1 MCVLN
6 LLRLPAW
13 SDTLPTEMQ
22 PATAHDTTVLFEVLV
37 DNHYRRIYSLAY
49 RMLGSESDAADATQ
63 EVFVRVYR
71 ALPRLRMEETHALW
85 LRRIAINVC
94 LDILRR
100 RKAAPGFLALDPSP
114 QEGDRNSVIREL
126 PDPST
131 EPDRLFSQ
139 RERKQMVRRAVETL
153 PPDYRT
159 VILLHHLE
167 EMPVEEIAGALGVPG
182 GTVKSRLS
190 RARKALRRKL
200 APYFEP
206 A

>member
-1 MCVLN
+1 MLN
-6 LLRLPAW
+6 LLRLPTW
-13 SDTLPTEMQ
+13 SDIPPTGTQ
-22 PATAHDTTVLFEVLV
+22 STAIRDTTALFEALV
-37 DNHYRRIYSLAY
+37 DHHYRRVYNLAY
-49 RMLGSESDAADATQ
+49 RMLSSESDAADATQ
-63 EVFVRVYR
+63 EVFVRAYR
-71 ALPRLRMEETHALW
+71 ALPRLRVEETHAMW

-100 RKAAPGFLALDPSP
+100 RKAAPGFIALAPSP
-114 QEGDRNSVIREL
+114 EEGDRHAVIREL

-131 EPDRLFSQ
+131 EPDRLYAQ
-139 RERKQMVRRAVETL
+139 QERQQIVHRAVETL

-167 EMPVEEIAGALGVPG
+167 EMPVEKIAGALGVPG

>member
-1 MCVLN
+1 MLN

-13 SDTLPTEMQ
+13 SGIPPTETQ
-22 PATAHDTTVLFEVLV
+22 QAATRDTTAVFETLV
-37 DNHYRRIYSLAY
+37 DHHYRRVYNLAY
-49 RMLGSESDAADATQ
+49 RMLGSEPDAADATQ
-63 EVFVRVYR
+63 EAFVRAYR
-71 ALPRLRMEETHALW
+71 ALPRLRVEDTHAMW

-100 RKAAPGFLALDPSP
+100 RKVAPGFIALDPSP
-114 QEGDRNSVIREL
+114 AEEDRHAVIREL

-131 EPDRLFSQ
+131 EPDRLYSQ
-139 RERKQMVRRAVETL
+139 RERKQIVHRAVETL

-182 GTVKSRLS
+182 GTIKSRLS

-200 APYFEP
+200 APYFDS